1 MKGGRG
7 GWKMSMILEITCYKR
22 QSRLF
27 ARATPFGKTD
37 SSPGGEKKING
48 LGLILMIV
56 FA

>member
-1 MKGGRG
+1 
-7 GWKMSMILEITCYKR
+7 MSMILEITCYKC
-22 QSRLF
+22 QSQPF